1 MMLSLPIKERNTF
14 STFRRNSGQ
23 VKMGGEETGK
33 DKNWNTY
40 RYFFYNWNF
49 NCIPHKLFDPNCLDQ
64 YKKLEIIKP
73 VLHIKPECTSWS
85 VYFCYSC
92 CPQVFRYDQYVRI
105 FSPLPDCKCPAGR
118 VSCYFGCIALD
129 VWVWNKS

>member
-1 MMLSLPIKERNTF
+1 MGIRGKGRRKCKGKPNDAVMPIKERNTF

-64 YKKLEIIKP
+64 Y
-73 VLHIKPECTSWS
+73 
-85 VYFCYSC
+85 
-92 CPQVFRYDQYVRI
+92 
-105 FSPLPDCKCPAGR
+105 
-118 VSCYFGCIALD
+118 
-129 VWVWNKS
+129 